1 MAAPA
6 EGGDIIIR
14 GGSAEL
20 QFDSAHFEKDINDSK
35 KRRHDRA
42 RITRIEVSG
51 AGDNDF
57 TKSFPQGF
65 KGTIRVSYEKI

>member
-20 QFDSAHFEKDINDSK
+20 HFDSAHFEKDTNDSK
-35 KRRHDRA
+35 KRKQDRA

-51 AGDNDF
+51 AGDKDF
-57 TKSFPQGF
+57 TKTFPQGF

>member
-14 GGSAEL
+14 GGSAEIH
-20 QFDSAHFEKDINDSK
+20 FDSAHFEKDTNDSK
-35 KRRHDRA
+35 KRRHEGA

-51 AGDNDF
+51 AGEKDF
-57 TKSFPQGF
+57 TKAFPQGF